1 MITGEEI
8 YDYLV
13 NNYGECRHNEE
24 AMAAAINE
32 ITTELEEKRDG
43 KYTTEWELFKLLV
56 ENEPINYLMTHSCG
70 FHTAIGREII
80 NNIKDKYYGYESIN

>member
-32 ITTELEEKRDG
+32 ITTELEEKRVF
-43 KYTTEWELFKLLV
+43 KVPTEWELFKLLV
-56 ENEPINYLMTHSCG
+56 ENEPINYLMTHNYG
-70 FHTAIGREII
+70 FHTATGRNII
-80 NNIKDKYYGYESIN
+80 ESIQEKYYEYTN